1 MPTVVVTGAAGFLG
15 SYILRELIARSWRV
29 VGTDRTG
36 SRDLRILDLPSPE
49 LAPLLQKLR
58 PEVIVHAAGPA
69 SVPRSLA
76 DPAADFRESMLPLLN
91 VLDAI
96 RQTGLS
102 CRVVYL
108 SSAAVY
114 GNPAGLPVSESHP
127 AAPISPS
134 GYHKWMGE
142 KLIEEYHRV
151 YGLGGCSVRIFS
163 AYGRGLRRQV
173 LWDAAWKILR
183 GPVAELIGTGRES
196 RDFVHASD
204 VARGIA
210 AVVEH
215 GAFESEVY
223 NLGSGRETSIAE
235 LAHLLAG
242 ALGRQANFTFSGS
255 ARTGDPA
262 RWYAD
267 ITRLSRLGYEPQVD
281 LRDGV
286 ADFAAWVVEQT
297 KRGESV

>member
-15 SYILRELIARSWRV
+15 GYILRELTARSWRV
-29 VGTDRTG
+29 VGTDRVG

-49 LAPLLQKLR
+49 LASLLDHVR
-58 PEVIVHAAGPA
+58 PDVIVHAAGPA
-69 SVPRSLA
+69 SVPQSLA

-96 RQTGLS
+96 RQAGLA

-127 AAPISPS
+127 AAPISPY

-204 VARGIA
+204 VARGVA
-210 AVVEH
+210 AIIER
-215 GAFESEVY
+215 GAYEAEVY

-235 LAHLLAG
+235 LARLLAE
-242 ALGRQANFTFSGS
+242 ALGRQANVTFSGS

-262 RWYAD
+262 RWCAD
-267 ITRLSRLGYEPQVD
+267 ITRLSGLGYDSRVG
-281 LRDGV
+281 LREGV
-286 ADFAAWVVEQT
+286 ADFAGWIREQP
-297 KRGESV
+297 ESGGPA

>member
-15 SYILRELIARSWRV
+15 GYILRELTARSWRV
-29 VGTDRTG
+29 VGTDRVG
-36 SRDLRILDLPSPE
+36 SGDLRILDLPSPD
-49 LAPLLQKLR
+49 LASLLDQVR
-58 PEVIVHAAGPA
+58 PDVIVHAAGPA
-69 SVPRSLA
+69 SVPGSLA

-96 RQTGLS
+96 RQIGLP

-127 AAPISPS
+127 AAPISPY

-204 VARGIA
+204 VARGVA
-210 AVVEH
+210 AIIER
-215 GAFESEVY
+215 GAYEAEVY

-235 LAHLLAG
+235 LARLLAE
-242 ALGRQANFTFSGS
+242 ALGRQANVTFSGS

-262 RWYAD
+262 RWCAD
-267 ITRLSRLGYEPQVD
+267 VTRLIGLGYEPRVG
-281 LRDGV
+281 LREGV
-286 ADFAAWVVEQT
+286 ADFAAWILEQP
-297 KRGESV
+297 RPGG